1 MFHNTVVSVQ
11 RNNIVS
17 ELDAKKIITLMETT
31 LAVVKRKLEK
41 NQACMGF
48 EPYDLMTSA
57 IPVQRSNQLS

>member
-17 ELDAKKIITLMETT
+17 ELDGKKIIRVMETT
-31 LAVVKRKLEK
+31 LAVVKRKLGK

-48 EPYDLMTSA
+48 EPYDLCDTGA
-57 IPVQRSNQLS
+57 VL